1 MNVYSVQYWMNLT
14 TLNVCFLW
22 QLEKARTAFHKACR
36 KEHMARE
43 REAHAQGN
51 PDIAIEKQRKIQEET
66 ELAHQE
72 TEKVSVVWGKLS
84 ERERENHGEFQ
95 WKKKKEAEKNLHL
108 LYIYRLHYDTV
119 KLYNVCHTA

>member
-1 MNVYSVQYWMNLT
+1 
-14 TLNVCFLW
+14 
-22 QLEKARTAFHKACR
+22 
-36 KEHMARE
+36 MARE

-95 WKKKKEAEKNLHL
+95 WKKKKRSRKNPTFTVHL
-108 LYIYRLHYDTV
+108 Q
-119 KLYNVCHTA
+119 TAL

>member
-1 MNVYSVQYWMNLT
+1 MFNELLNFWKWMYR
-14 TLNVCFLW
+14 VCNTNACPTWMCVFLW
-22 QLEKARTAFHKACR
+22 QLEKAKSAFHKACR

-72 TEKVSVVWGKLS
+72 TEKVSAVWGRLS
-84 ERERENHGEFQ
+84 ER
-95 WKKKKEAEKNLHL
+95 KEQIFK
-108 LYIYRLHYDTV
+108 
-119 KLYNVCHTA
+119 